1 MVIVKVKGVY
11 IAGMNGRWVCGVEL
25 PEEIRGMNVLPWFP

>member
-11 IAGMNGRWVCGVEL
+11 IAGVNGRWICGMEL
-25 PEEIRGMNVLPWFP
+25 PEEVQGMNVLPGFP